1 MYFAAT
7 IRNHAKLTNLS
18 YAAAGHTGFEPTIAA
33 GTVADYWRGDKTW
46 QALPAVTPG
55 GSDGQVQYNNGGVF
69 GGAAGFTYD
78 DATGQVAFTLQAD
91 VASGNA
97 YSFAGADAGEL
108 TAASG
113 VQPFVSVTP
122 RIRHTGTASW
132 IGLYVNPTVISSGS
146 GAQVAAAFM
155 GGNVGIGTTGPGS
168 RLAVVGADSLNTS
181 FAGNIS
187 GATGT
192 GLVITNAGNV
202 GIGTTSPDSKLHV
215 SGAIETSSA
224 SEHHYYNVL
233 SYYIGLSNQTGTIKI
248 TMPKYGSNTMLHM
261 VIRGYNYTGVGAWEV
276 VLGGYNYSTHTWY
289 GYSAQINGRAPF
301 NQVRLANDGVND
313 LILLG
318 TTSTIWNYSTVEIS
332 EVIATHSNT
341 TGWGSGWSA
350 SLVTSETG
358 IVNIVTPTLY
368 TYITSTGKVGIGTTG
383 PVISGTGKLHMAA
396 NTFRLDTARTPAS
409 AAAAGNAGEFCWDA
423 SYLYVCIAAAT
434 WRRLA
439 HNTW

>member
-1 MYFAAT
+1 MYLAAT
-7 IRNHAKLTNLS
+7 VYNHAKLTNLS

-46 QALPAVTPG
+46 QALPAATPG
-55 GSDGQVQYNNGGVF
+55 GSDGQMQYNNGGVF

-155 GGNVGIGTTGPGS
+155 GGNVGIGTTGP
-168 RLAVVGADSLNTS
+168 T
-181 FAGNIS
+181 
-187 GATGT
+187 
-192 GLVITNAGNV
+192 
-202 GIGTTSPDSKLHV
+202 SKLHV
-215 SGAIETSSA
+215 LEN
-224 SEHHYYNVL
+224 SE
-233 SYYIGLSNQTGTIKI
+233 
-248 TMPKYGSNTMLHM
+248 
-261 VIRGYNYTGVGAWEV
+261 GVGQKLVFSGRTDATDKLPAIQLSDGTTGRS
-276 VLGGYNYSTHTWY
+276 VLGLRTGDIAVDN
-289 GYSAQINGRAPF
+289 NG
-301 NQVRLANDGVND
+301 N
-313 LILLG
+313 
-318 TTSTIWNYSTVEIS
+318 
-332 EVIATHSNT
+332 
-341 TGWGSGWSA
+341 
-350 SLVTSETG
+350 
-358 IVNIVTPTLY
+358 
-368 TYITSTGKVGIGTTG
+368 VGIGTTG
-383 PVISGTGKLHMAA
+383 PVISGTGKLHMSA